1 MTEQEAIKLLR
12 LILEGAQRSRSVVR
26 ETFGKQ
32 PNLPQKD
39 NRKDDQGEAPSLGD
53 KTLASM
59 FPYLFGEVNLV
70 RVCTDLLGRVE
81 NGRGLAPV
89 DFYNVIFL
97 ANREPLL
104 HTWFISMSQEL
115 PRSNPTWLSGWDQ
128 GEE

>member
-39 NRKDDQGEAPSLGD
+39 NQDDQEEAPRLGD
-53 KTLASM
+53 KALART

-70 RVCTDLLGRVE
+70 RVCTDLLNRVE
-81 NGRGLAPV
+81 NGRGLAPLA
-89 DFYNVIFL
+89 FYNVIFL

-104 HTWFISMSQEL
+104 HAWFISMSQEL
-115 PRSNPTWLSGWDQ
+115 PQPNPSWLSGWDQ